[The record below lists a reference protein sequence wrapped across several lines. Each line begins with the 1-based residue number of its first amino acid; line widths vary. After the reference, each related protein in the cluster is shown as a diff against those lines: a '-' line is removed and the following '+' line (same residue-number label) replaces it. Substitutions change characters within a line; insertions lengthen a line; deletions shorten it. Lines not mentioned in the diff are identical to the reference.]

1 MVSKIAGLCAAAL
14 LAGCTT
20 NPYGRLEPVSDAE
33 RAGLDCAAIAAE
45 ISRIEV
51 FDAHV
56 GEVARATALTGHQT
70 GRGYGAADSKV
81 RRRAERSASERRRQ
95 LWRLEAER
103 GCRR

>member
-1 MVSKIAGLCAAAL
+1 MVSKIAGLFAAAL

-33 RAGLDCAAIAAE
+33 RTGLDCAAIATELARVQAFE
-45 ISRIEV
+45 AQVS
-51 FDAHV
+51 
-56 GEVARATALTGHQT
+56 EVAHAAALTGHRT
-70 GRGYGAADSKV
+70 GRGYDAADTKT

-103 GCRR
+103 RCR

>member
-20 NPYGRLEPVSDAE
+20 NPYGRLEPLSDAE
-33 RAGLDCAAIAAE
+33 RTELDCAAIAAAL
-45 ISRIEV
+45 SRVQGFEG
-51 FDAHV
+51 HV
-56 GEVARATALTGHQT
+56 SEVARAAALAGHQA
-70 GRGYGAADSKV
+70 GRGYGVADSKT

-103 GCRR
+103 GCR